1 MKEAYLELLKLQANY
16 SLSELKKAYRTQS
29 KVYHPDLNKSP
40 DAHEMFIRLR
50 EAFEYLHDLKT
61 GKIVVA
67 TQSSDSSYQEYSN
80 EDYIRTRNEEAK
92 ARAEHFAQMRYDE
105 FIEEDEFS
113 AGVSFVRI
121 FELGMLTFAIVIPI
135 VLFVG
140 MSIQYGWPGFFV
152 ALFLS
157 LISFGLSGQ
166 LFRTIKVDFKKIP
179 RSLKVLFT
187 NRLFLSVLLFALNVF
202 IYLKIGFQTVIPFYV
217 LNLLYIVPMT
227 IVQFL
232 TLFVFKSNQNYRLW
246 YNAMCLTPFFIGLF
260 LSLNFFASGHN
271 VQEYYR
277 FKMGKEIIGR
287 KYGENGSKSQYRETT
302 LIELEGNS
310 YEEYTGVRFFFDYE
324 ELKNKRAV
332 TYTMADGLFG
342 IKVMKSYRLH

>member
-1 MKEAYLELLKLQANY
+1 MKESYLELLKLQANY
-16 SLSELKKAYRTQS
+16 TLSELKKAYRTQS

-67 TQSSDSSYQEYSN
+67 TQSSDSTYQEYSN
-80 EDYIRTRNEEAK
+80 EEYLRTRNAEAK
-92 ARAEHFAQMRYDE
+92 ARAEHFAQMRYEE

-135 VLFVG
+135 ILFVG

-179 RSLKVLFT
+179 KSLKVLFT
-187 NRLFLSVLLFALNVF
+187 NRLFLSIFLFVLNVF
-202 IYLKIGFQTVIPFYV
+202 IYLKIGFQTVIPLYI
-217 LNLLYIVPMT
+217 LNLLYLIPIV
-227 IVQFL
+227 VVLLL
-232 TLFVFKSNQNYRLW
+232 TLFVFKSQQKYKLW
-246 YNAMCLTPFFIGLF
+246 FNAMCLTPFCIGLF
-260 LSLNFFASGHN
+260 LCINFFLSSN
-271 VQEYYR
+271 TVQEKYKFR
-277 FKMGKEIIGR
+277 LQKEISSSGYR
-287 KYGENGSKSQYRETT
+287 YNHKSIQRETT
-302 LIELEGNS
+302 LMELEWNA
-310 YEEYTGVRFFFDYE
+310 YEDCKGIRMFIDYDNV
-324 ELKNKRAV
+324 KDKRAI
-332 TYTMADGLFG
+332 TYTMANGLFG